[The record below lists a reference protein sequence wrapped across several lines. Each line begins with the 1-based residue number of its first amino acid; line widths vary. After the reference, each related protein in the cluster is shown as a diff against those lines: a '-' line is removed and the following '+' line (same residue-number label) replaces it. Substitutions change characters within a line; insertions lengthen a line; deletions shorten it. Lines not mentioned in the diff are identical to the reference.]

1 MNIKIE
7 LIINIKA
14 VLRKYLWIIDW
25 VILLPII
32 PASLLMKMYRRIGS
46 KRLPKTTNLIRKF
59 GVFPIIRNYYEPLFE
74 TQMLDRKKLISR
86 NLPGL
91 NFDSKIQRSYLN
103 KLDHSNEL
111 MDLNLMNESEKN
123 LFFSMDNGSFESG
136 DAEFL
141 YQFIRDV
148 KPQKIIEI
156 GGGQSTK
163 IIQLALRKNLNYFE
177 HYCIEPYEM
186 EWLDNLTGINLIR
199 GKIEDLDFEWSKELK
214 PNDLLFIDS
223 SHIIRPQGDVLF
235 EYLEIIPQLSK
246 GVYIHIHDIY
256 TPRDYPENM
265 LVSEVRF
272 WNEQYLL
279 EAILSNSRRYE
290 VIASLNFL
298 KHNHFSDLKRIA
310 PYLTVKNEPGS
321 IYLKVVN

>member
-1 MNIKIE
+1 
-7 LIINIKA
+7 
-14 VLRKYLWIIDW
+14 
-25 VILLPII
+25 
-32 PASLLMKMYRRIGS
+32 
-46 KRLPKTTNLIRKF
+46 
-59 GVFPIIRNYYEPLFE
+59 
-74 TQMLDRKKLISR
+74 MLDRKRLISR

-91 NFDSKIQRSYLN
+91 NLDAEIQRSYLN
-103 KLDHSNEL
+103 RLDHSNEIL
-111 MDLNLMNESEKN
+111 DLNLTNKSENN
-123 LFFSMDNGSFESG
+123 LFFSIDNGSFESG

-148 KPQKIIEI
+148 NPQKVIEI

-163 IIQLALRKNLNYFE
+163 IIQLALRKNSNYFE

-186 EWLDNLTGINLIR
+186 EWLDNLAGINLIR

-235 EYLEIIPQLSK
+235 EYLEILPQLSK

-256 TPRDYPENM
+256 TPRDYPENI

-279 EAILSNSRRYE
+279 EAILSNSNRYE
-290 VIASLNFL
+290 VIASLCVDQEFIYIQL
-298 KHNHFSDLKRIA
+298 LFSRND
-310 PYLTVKNEPGS
+310 
-321 IYLKVVN
+321 